1 LFNPTSR
8 GQRFKKMFNPI
19 KNCETLYKQLNFYF
33 ATNMTSMF
41 LQWMIIM
48 CHLDGQLILF
58 QSKQMMTTL
67 EEKYILPSL
76 IELFTSLILGL
87 MRLTYMELLSCM
99 VALNFSNSFASFNA
113 NKVCRI
119 AEFYPNDF
127 SASDLIRLKI

>member
-1 LFNPTSR
+1 MDDNYVSFGRTTH
-8 GQRFKKMFNPI
+8 FVPI
-19 KNCETLYKQLNFYF
+19 QT
-33 ATNMTSMF
+33 
-41 LQWMIIM
+41 
-48 CHLDGQLILF
+48 
-58 QSKQMMTTL
+58 MMTTL

-127 SASDLIRLKI
+127 SASDLIRL

>member
-1 LFNPTSR
+1 
-8 GQRFKKMFNPI
+8 
-19 KNCETLYKQLNFYF
+19 
-33 ATNMTSMF
+33 
-41 LQWMIIM
+41 
-48 CHLDGQLILF
+48 
-58 QSKQMMTTL
+58 MMTTL

>member
-1 LFNPTSR
+1 MDDNYVSFGRTTH
-8 GQRFKKMFNPI
+8 FVPI
-19 KNCETLYKQLNFYF
+19 QT
-33 ATNMTSMF
+33 
-41 LQWMIIM
+41 
-48 CHLDGQLILF
+48 
-58 QSKQMMTTL
+58 MMTTL

>member
-1 LFNPTSR
+1 LFNSTSR
-8 GQRFKKMFNPI
+8 GQRFKKLFNPI

-33 ATNMTSMF
+33 ATNIDVFAMDDNYVSFGRTTHF
-41 LQWMIIM
+41 VPIQT
-48 CHLDGQLILF
+48 
-58 QSKQMMTTL
+58 MMTTL